1 MTIGIHSA
9 ILIKDQKMI
18 LKDALLLY
26 VSDLQKKH
34 FGAKVVDE
42 DVYLSKMKEVEEIVK
57 TLRLDDLYKYKW
69 LMWQSTNWHTY
80 LHIIFNWH
88 YTIIMFDKDIR
99 LLNKVIRLGESGKVQ
114 YTDKELIKL
123 KKKRSQLRDWKQSA
137 KISQSRG
144 FGYD

>member
-34 FGAKVVDE
+34 FGAKVIDE

-57 TLRLDDLYKYKW
+57 TLRLDDLYKY
-69 LMWQSTNWHTY
+69 
-80 LHIIFNWH
+80 
-88 YTIIMFDKDIR
+88 
-99 LLNKVIRLGESGKVQ
+99 G
-114 YTDKELIKL
+114 
-123 KKKRSQLRDWKQSA
+123 
-137 KISQSRG
+137 
-144 FGYD
+144 

>member
-34 FGAKVVDE
+34 FGAKVIDE

-57 TLRLDDLYKYKW
+57 TLRLDDLYKYRW
-69 LMWQSTNWHTY
+69 VTVEEPA
-80 LHIIFNWH
+80 HIFTH
-88 YTIIMFDKDIR
+88 HSKFTLY
-99 LLNKVIRLGESGKVQ
+99 
-114 YTDKELIKL
+114 
-123 KKKRSQLRDWKQSA
+123 
-137 KISQSRG
+137 
-144 FGYD
+144 